1 MNMSSRQ
8 MCTRCK
14 TRWRQDQ
21 GLCRRCARELG
32 EIWQLR
38 RLELQG
44 QELRRDVRRRRT
56 CTIDGEQYE
65 VVFDGT

>member
-1 MNMSSRQ
+1 MKTAPRR
-8 MCTRCK
+8 MCARCK

-32 EIWQLR
+32 EIVQLR

-44 QELRRDVRRRRT
+44 QTLGPPRRRRT
-56 CTIDGEQYE
+56 CTIDGRHYE

>member
-1 MNMSSRQ
+1 MGAR
-8 MCTRCK
+8 MCARCK

-32 EIWQLR
+32 ELFQLR
-38 RLELQG
+38 RLEQQG
-44 QELRRDVRRRRT
+44 QAQRQPRRPRRT
-56 CTIDGEQYE
+56 CTIDGRHYE